1 MRSTPRSSL
10 CVEGL
15 ARSVPA
21 GRSEVGV
28 PRLSWGSP
36 PPQGGAG
43 EVSSSPR
50 YRAKGRETGWWE
62 LLGCRALPAE
72 SSPVFSPL
80 AGCDKQVH
88 FFVSSFPSV
97 TFRVTQ
103 RKSCVGN
110 SACCSA
116 GCQLAPF
123 RRGCPFFC
131 RDGRRQMER
140 FRSGLQVQVCHFD
153 FSWKEIFQNGSLSHS
168 KKFCFMN
175 FPSEWIFRGDRLD
188 GRSHQ

>member
-140 FRSGLQVQVCHFD
+140 FRSGLQVQALFTKQARC
-153 FSWKEIFQNGSLSHS
+153 KAAAAAQGL
-168 KKFCFMN
+168 
-175 FPSEWIFRGDRLD
+175 
-188 GRSHQ
+188 

>member
-140 FRSGLQVQVCHFD
+140 FRSGLQVQ
-153 FSWKEIFQNGSLSHS
+153 G
-168 KKFCFMN
+168 
-175 FPSEWIFRGDRLD
+175 FPRK
-188 GRSHQ
+188 H